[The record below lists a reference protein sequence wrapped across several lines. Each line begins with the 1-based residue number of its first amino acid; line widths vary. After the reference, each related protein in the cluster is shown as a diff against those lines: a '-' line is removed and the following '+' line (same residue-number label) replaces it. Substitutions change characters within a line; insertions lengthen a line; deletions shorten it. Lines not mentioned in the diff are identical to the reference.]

1 MKIKSKSTI
10 GKALK
15 HLIKKHPTPEIE
27 AMAIDLAIDCIGK
40 ANNDTLTNILIEYLM
55 GDHDGMPKDAKYLF
69 KLYLSLKK
77 YVEAAKTA
85 VLIARQEQLSGNYR
99 DAHNVL
105 FSMYSDLNK
114 ENIKIPSELYQNLMI
129 LHSYVLIKIQIKQ
142 NNHLRASRLLC
153 RVAENISKFPS
164 HIVQIL
170 TSAVIE
176 CSRSG
181 LHNSAF
187 NHATMLLRP
196 EYKDMID
203 PKFKKKIESL
213 VRHPERSEIEEV
225 ATPCPNCNFKLLE
238 YGLTCPGCQINIPY
252 CVVTGAHLI
261 RDDFT
266 VCPKCDFPA
275 LYSEFMNFLESEVN
289 CPMCSNTISRNDV
302 KKIVEIDKYLKIN
315 EDKN

>member
-1 MKIKSKSTI
+1 
-10 GKALK
+10 
-15 HLIKKHPTPEIE
+15 
-27 AMAIDLAIDCIGK
+27 MAIDLAIDCIGK
-40 ANNDTLTNILIEYLM
+40 ANNDTLTNLLIEYLM
-55 GDHDGMPKDAKYLF
+55 GDHDGIPKDAKYLF

-105 FSMYSDLNK
+105 FSMYSDLYK

-142 NNHLRASRLLC
+142 NNHLKASRLLC

-170 TSAVIE
+170 TSTVIE

-187 NHATMLLRP
+187 NYATMLLRP
-196 EYKDMID
+196 EYKDSID

-213 VRHPERSEIEEV
+213 VRHPERSEIEEI

-252 CVVTGAHLI
+252 CIVTGAHMI

-275 LYSEFMNFLESEVN
+275 LYSEFMSFLESEIN
-289 CPMCSNTISRNDV
+289 CPMCSNTISRNDL
-302 KKIVEIDKYLKIN
+302 KRIAEIDKYLKIN